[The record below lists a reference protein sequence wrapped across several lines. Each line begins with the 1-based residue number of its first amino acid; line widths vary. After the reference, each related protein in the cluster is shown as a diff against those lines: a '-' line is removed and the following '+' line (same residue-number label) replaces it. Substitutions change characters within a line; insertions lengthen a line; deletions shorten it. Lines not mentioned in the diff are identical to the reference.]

1 MLYFNLAPI
10 FKARQI
16 EKPYSF
22 LVKIG
27 IAPHTAS
34 KIIRNDMHVMRLSN
48 IELICLHLHCEPN
61 DLLAFKPSSTTI
73 LNENHPLN
81 KLIPSQEDFDWQET
95 LKTLPI
101 SQLKEVSK
109 LLNQSKENKKE

>member
-1 MLYFNLAPI
+1 MLYLNLAPI

-34 KIIRNDMHVMRLSN
+34 KIIRNDMHVLRLN
-48 IELICLHLHCEPN
+48 HIELICLHLHCEPN
-61 DLLAFKPSSTTI
+61 DLLAFKLDKNMVLS
-73 LNENHPLN
+73 NNHPLN
-81 KLIPSQEDFDWQET
+81 KLIPEQEDFNWQET
-95 LKTLPI
+95 LKTLPV
-101 SQLKEVSK
+101 SKLKEVAK
-109 LLNQSKENKKE
+109 FLNNTNKEDQ